1 MSRPK
6 SLTIALAFLFI
17 ISIGLT
23 SFKLK
28 PISKSYNEFLPKE
41 MYHVSYDFYFK
52 GKDSMFVKSYL
63 PQDNERQKITQ
74 TSKKANDISFVIKK
88 EAQNHR
94 GIWRT
99 TKAKNFHTIQH
110 TFTFK
115 GKAMKYVIADD
126 LPKKSNHH
134 VNEKYLQPTKYIEAF
149 HPKID
154 ELANQL
160 TAKAYYLKSSITA
173 LYTYVYKIPSAPINQ
188 RTTALNALEQNLASC
203 NGKARLFVAL
213 CRNQGIPARLKG
225 GLILENT
232 QKRISH
238 LWAEVFIQNKW
249 VPFDVLNGHFAF
261 LPANYLE
268 LYTGDHALIT
278 HSKDI
283 LFDYNYT
290 IEKVAHVPFINTSA
304 YATLQNN
311 PFTLIKLSESGIIPK
326 KMLGFL
332 LLLPLAGLLISLL
345 KNVVGL
351 KTYGIFLPVLIAYT
365 LSLIGYVS
373 GIGLFLFIT
382 ALIALFS
389 VPLNRWGLLYT
400 PKIVVLLT
408 LTVLSIL
415 FLISIGLYFEIT
427 WLTKLSF
434 FPIIV
439 IVIMSERFARAIE
452 EDGYSTAASTIGQ
465 TLLVTSFCYL
475 IFASSTL
482 KTLVLIF
489 PEFILVSLIINLFI
503 GKWIGLRV
511 TEYFRFKRLILSN
524 N

>member
-6 SLTIALAFLFI
+6 SLTIALALLFI
-17 ISIGLT
+17 FSIGLT

-41 MYHVSYDFYFK
+41 IYNVSYDFYFK

-63 PQDNERQKITQ
+63 PQDNERQRITVTLQ
-74 TSKKANDISFVIKK
+74 NPTNILFKAIVED
-88 EAQNHR
+88 QNQR

-99 TKAKNFHTIQH
+99 KKPRNFHTIQYE
-110 TFTFK
+110 FTFK
-115 GKAMKYVIADD
+115 GKAVKYVIADD
-126 LPKKSNHH
+126 LSKKSNRR
-134 VNEKYLQPTKYIEAF
+134 VNEKYLKPSKYIEVF
-149 HPKID
+149 DPKINK
-154 ELANQL
+154 LANKL
-160 TAKAYYLKSSITA
+160 TLATYDLKSTITA
-173 LYTYVYKIPSAPINQ
+173 LYDYVYEIPAAPIKQ
-188 RTTALNALEQNLASC
+188 RTSALNALEQNLASC
-203 NGKARLFVAL
+203 NGKARLFVAM

-225 GLILENT
+225 GLILEAS

-238 LWAEVFIQNKW
+238 LWTEVFIQNKW

-268 LYTGDHALIT
+268 LYTGDHPLIT

-283 LFDYNYT
+283 LFDYNYS
-290 IEKVAHVPFINTSA
+290 IEKVEHVPFIKSTA
-304 YATLQNN
+304 YEKLQSN
-311 PFTLIKLSESGIIPK
+311 PFTLIKLSESGIIPSK
-326 KMLGFL
+326 VLGFL

-365 LSLIGYVS
+365 LSMIGFVS
-373 GIGLFLFIT
+373 GIALFLFIT
-382 ALIALFS
+382 TLIALFS
-389 VPLNRWGLLYT
+389 IPLNRWGLLYT

-415 FLISIGLYFEIT
+415 ILISIGLYFEIA

-452 EDGYSTAASTIGQ
+452 EDGYQKAASTIGQ

-489 PEFILVSLIINLFI
+489 PEFILLSLMINLFV

-511 TEYFRFKRLILSN
+511 TEYFRFKRLILNSN
-524 N
+524 

>member
-6 SLTIALAFLFI
+6 SLTISLAILFLFT
-17 ISIGLT
+17 IGLT
-23 SFKLK
+23 CFKLK

-41 MYHVSYDFYFK
+41 IYNVSYDFYFK

-63 PQDNERQKITQ
+63 PQDNERQR
-74 TSKKANDISFVIKK
+74 ISETPQKVKNSSFSIVK
-88 EAQNHR
+88 EGQNHR

-99 TKAKNFHTIQH
+99 TQKRNFHTVQYG
-110 TFTFK
+110 FTFK
-115 GKAMKYVIADD
+115 GKALKYVIADD
-126 LPKKSNHH
+126 LSKKLNRH
-134 VNEKYLQPTKYIEAF
+134 VDTKYLKPSKYIEVF
-149 HPKID
+149 HPKINK
-154 ELANQL
+154 LANKL
-160 TAKAYYLKSSITA
+160 TATTYDLKSSITA

-188 RTTALNALEQNLASC
+188 RTSALNALEQNLASC
-203 NGKARLFVAL
+203 NGKARLFVAM

-238 LWAEVFIQNKW
+238 LWAEVHIQDKW
-249 VPFDVLNGHFAF
+249 VPFDVLNGHFAY

-268 LYTGDHALIT
+268 LYTGDRPLIT

-283 LFDYNYT
+283 LFDYSYT
-290 IEKVAHVPFINTSA
+290 IEKMDHVPFINSDA
-304 YATLQNN
+304 YTKLQSN

-326 KMLGFL
+326 KVLSFL

-345 KNVVGL
+345 KNVIGL

-365 LSLIGYVS
+365 LSMIGFIS
-373 GIGLFLFIT
+373 GISLFLCIT
-382 ALIALFS
+382 GLIALFS
-389 VPLNRWGLLYT
+389 IPLNRWGLLYT

-415 FLISIGLYFEIT
+415 VLISIGLYFEIS

-452 EDGYSTAASTIGQ
+452 EDGYQKAASTIGQ

-489 PEFILVSLIINLFI
+489 PEFILVSLMINLFI

-511 TEYFRFKRLILSN
+511 TEYFRFKRLIFN
-524 N
+524 TN